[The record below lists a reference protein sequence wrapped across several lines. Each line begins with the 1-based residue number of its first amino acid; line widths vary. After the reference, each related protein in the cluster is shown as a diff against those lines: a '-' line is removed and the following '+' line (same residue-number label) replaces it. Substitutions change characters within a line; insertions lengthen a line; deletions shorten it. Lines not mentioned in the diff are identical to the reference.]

1 MTGSTRPK
9 FRQHRLSGRQDMIAQ
24 YQDATMKLAEGRLW
38 EDGLCALRASSYH
51 LHSTFMHFA
60 MFVI

>member
-1 MTGSTRPK
+1 
-9 FRQHRLSGRQDMIAQ
+9 
-24 YQDATMKLAEGRLW
+24 MKLAEGRLW